1 MTISIILADDHPILR
16 LGVASM
22 LRAQLDCEILAE
34 CEDGIA
40 TVAAVT
46 RLQPDILVLDLMM
59 PGMAGF
65 EVIRQSLQVSPA
77 TRILVLS
84 MHSKEGYVL
93 EAMRSGAVAFVV
105 KDSNPEELFQAIQN
119 AQAGRRYLSPE
130 YNERA
135 IDCYLRSTQETEI
148 DLYRTLTPREREV
161 LKLIADGLSN
171 NEIAAQLEISAR
183 TAEIHRLNM
192 MHKLNI
198 NSLAELV
205 KYAIRHG
212 ITQVG

>member
-34 CEDGIA
+34 CEDGA
-40 TVAAVT
+40 TT
-46 RLQPDILVLDLMM
+46 IEMIGRLKPDILILDLMM
-59 PGMAGF
+59 PGLAGF
-65 EVIRQSLQVSPA
+65 DVIRKSLQLSP
-77 TRILVLS
+77 TSRIIVLS

-93 EAMRSGAVAFVV
+93 EAMRSGAVAFVI
-105 KDSNPEELFQAIQN
+105 KDSGPEELIQAIKNVQL
-119 AQAGRRYLSPE
+119 GRRYLSPE

-135 IDCYLRSTQETEI
+135 IECYLRSPQEDDM

-171 NEIAAQLEISAR
+171 NEIAARLEISAR

-198 NSLAELV
+198 TSLADLV
-205 KYAIRHG
+205 KYAIRRG
-212 ITQVG
+212 ITQVE

>member
-34 CEDGIA
+34 CEDGIS
-40 TVAAVT
+40 TVEAVT

-65 EVIRQSLQVSPA
+65 EVIRKSLQSSPA

-93 EAMRSGAVAFVV
+93 EAMRSGAVAFVI
-105 KDSNPEELFQAIQN
+105 KDSGPEELIQAIKTT
-119 AQAGRRYLSPE
+119 QAGRRYLSPE
-130 YNERA
+130 FNERA
-135 IDCYLRSTQETEI
+135 IDCYLSSTQEVEI

-171 NEIAAQLEISAR
+171 NDIAAQLAISAR

-198 NSLAELV
+198 SSLADLV

-212 ITQVG
+212 ITQVE

>member
-34 CEDGIA
+34 CEDGA
-40 TVAAVT
+40 TT
-46 RLQPDILVLDLMM
+46 IEMIGRLKPDILILDLMM
-59 PGMAGF
+59 PGLAGF
-65 EVIRQSLQVSPA
+65 DVIRKSLQLSPA
-77 TRILVLS
+77 SRIIVLS

-93 EAMRSGAVAFVV
+93 EAMRSGAVAFVI
-105 KDSNPEELFQAIQN
+105 KDSGPEELIQAIKNVQL
-119 AQAGRRYLSPE
+119 GRRYLSPE

-135 IDCYLRSTQETEI
+135 IECYLRSPQEVDM

-171 NEIAAQLEISAR
+171 NEIAARLEISAR

-198 NSLAELV
+198 TSLADLV
-205 KYAIRHG
+205 KYAIRRG
-212 ITQVG
+212 ITQIE